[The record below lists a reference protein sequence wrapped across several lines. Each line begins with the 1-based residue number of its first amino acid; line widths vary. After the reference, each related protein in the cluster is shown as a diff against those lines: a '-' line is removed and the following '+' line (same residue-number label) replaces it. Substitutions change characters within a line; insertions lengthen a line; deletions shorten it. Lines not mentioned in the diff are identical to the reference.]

1 MMVGAAVLPGSVGAF
16 SWGGA
21 RSTYFWVDRTEE
33 LVGLLLTQI
42 SPSDRYPL
50 RAEIRILAYQALTE

>member
-1 MMVGAAVLPGSVGAF
+1 MIWPGSF

-21 RSTYFWVDRTEE
+21 RSTYFWVDRSEE
-33 LVGLLLTQI
+33 LVELLLTQM

-50 RAEIRILAYQALTE
+50 HAEIRILAYQALIE